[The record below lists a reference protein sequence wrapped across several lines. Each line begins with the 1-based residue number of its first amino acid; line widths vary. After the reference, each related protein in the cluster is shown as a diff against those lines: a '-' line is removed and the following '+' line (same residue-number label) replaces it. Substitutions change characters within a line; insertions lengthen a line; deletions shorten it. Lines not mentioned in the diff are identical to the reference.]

1 MSKREKHE
9 RRRLFWV
16 DPKLQGGLVLRAVM
30 HWGICLL
37 SVGTV
42 LVVGAAFSDLH
53 APVSAVMRMV
63 FDYFVPAVLVSLLVL
78 PIIVLD
84 TIRHSN
90 RLVGSVARF
99 RNAMQRLADGETT
112 SPLIVRDGD
121 CWKTL
126 ADQFNRIALR
136 LEELETAS
144 STSQKKT
151 SSCHQEEVVST

>member
-9 RRRLFWV
+9 RRKLHWV
-16 DPKLQGGLVLRAVM
+16 DPALQGGLVLRAVM

-42 LVVGAAFSDLH
+42 LVLGAAFSDIH
-53 APVSAVMRMV
+53 APVSAVTQMV
-63 FDYFVPAVLVSLLVL
+63 RSYFVPAVLVSLLVL

-99 RNAMQRLADGETT
+99 RHAMQRLAEGETA
-112 SPLIVRDGD
+112 SPLIVREGD
-121 CWKTL
+121 CWKNL
-126 ADQFNRIALR
+126 ADQFNRVALR

-144 STSQKKT
+144 RETSEQT
-151 SSCHQEEVVST
+151 PSCHQEEVTSV